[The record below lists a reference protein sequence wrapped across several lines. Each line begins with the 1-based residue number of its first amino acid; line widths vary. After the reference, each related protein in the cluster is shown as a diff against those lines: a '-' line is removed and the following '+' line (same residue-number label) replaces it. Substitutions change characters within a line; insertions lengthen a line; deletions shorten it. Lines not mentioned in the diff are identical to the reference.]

1 MRIIYLCLGFVF
13 LAVGIA
19 GVILPLLP
27 GTVNLLIAAFFFAKG
42 SPRMEAWL
50 LNHRHLGPPI
60 RNWREDRSMT
70 RKSKIIAVTMMWL
83 GITYGVIMAP
93 WYAKIFSVALGIY
106 GSWYILTRPTR
117 TVPLVAPAASAE
129 LSAPPPA
136 DTADAA

>member
-1 MRIIYLCLGFVF
+1 MRIIYICLGFVF

-60 RNWREDRSMT
+60 RSWREDGSMT
-70 RKSKIIAVTMMWL
+70 RKSKIIAITSMWL
-83 GITYGVIMAP
+83 GIGYGVLMAP
-93 WYAKIFSVALGIY
+93 WYGGACAVLLGIY
-106 GSWYILTRPTR
+106 GAWYIITRPTR
-117 TVPLVAPAASAE
+117 VVVPAVVPSELRASQ
-129 LSAPPPA
+129 P
-136 DTADAA
+136 ADAADAA